1 MFPQDIIIKKRDNK
15 TLTKE
20 EIQYFVQGV
29 VNGDFTD
36 YQSSALLMAI
46 YLNGM
51 SPEETSW
58 LTEAMMKS
66 GDIIQL
72 SEIDKPKVDKH
83 STGGVGD
90 KVSLIL
96 GPLAA
101 ACGLCVP
108 MISGRGLGH
117 TGGTL
122 DKLESIPGFKIDL
135 TIDKFRDQLQKID
148 IAL

>member
-96 GPLAA
+96 GHILRHADFAFP
-101 ACGLCVP
+101 
-108 MISGRGLGH
+108 
-117 TGGTL
+117 
-122 DKLESIPGFKIDL
+122 
-135 TIDKFRDQLQKID
+135 
-148 IAL
+148 